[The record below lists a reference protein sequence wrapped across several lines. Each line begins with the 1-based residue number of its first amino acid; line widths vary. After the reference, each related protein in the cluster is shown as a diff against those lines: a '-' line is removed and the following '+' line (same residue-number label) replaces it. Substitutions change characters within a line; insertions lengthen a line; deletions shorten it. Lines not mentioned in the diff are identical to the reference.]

1 LHFAFCILN
10 LSVFSVSSVVKS
22 SSFVDWGRTDY
33 RAALARQAALVE
45 ARKADRA
52 PDTLVF
58 TEHEPVFTLGA
69 RVGAEKNVRWDAAA
83 LKKNKI
89 TVIATTRGGDVTYH
103 GPGQIV
109 GYPIVS
115 LEPRRDL
122 HAYLRALEQTIINT
136 LGCFGLAT
144 ARRAGQ
150 TGVWV
155 GRRKIAA
162 IGVAA
167 RGWVAWHGFAL
178 NVDADLAAF
187 TGIVPCGLGPEMGE
201 VTSLAGEL
209 GAEKIPAKE
218 EIKRVLA
225 KEFWEQYKEYL
236 GTAKKKGKRH

>member
-1 LHFAFCILN
+1 MAHVTAPP
-10 LSVFSVSSVVKS
+10 
-22 SSFVDWGRTDY
+22 FVDWGRTDY

-45 ARKADRA
+45 ARRAARA

-58 TEHEPVFTLGA
+58 TEHDPVFTLGA
-69 RVGAEKNVRWDAAA
+69 RPGAAKNVLWNAAA
-83 LKKNKI
+83 LKKHGLA
-89 TVIATTRGGDVTYH
+89 VVETTRGGDVTYH

-109 GYPIVS
+109 GYPVVS

-122 HAYLRALEQTIINT
+122 HAYLRALEQTLINT

-167 RGWVAWHGFAL
+167 RAWIAWHGFAL
-178 NVDADLAAF
+178 NVDGDLAPYA
-187 TGIVPCGLGPEMGE
+187 GIVPCGLGPEIGE
-201 VTSLAGEL
+201 VTSLALEL
-209 GAEKIPAKE
+209 GDKNVPSKE
-218 EIKRVLA
+218 EIKNVLA
-225 KEFWEQYKEYL
+225 AEFWRQFQEYSQSRKQQRDK
-236 GTAKKKGKRH
+236 GTEGQRRKAK